1 MQAGEAHAPRATLSF
16 RAFRGCS
23 VLSVMQKISPRGALL
38 ASHQLICYAELTMTQ
53 EQRRLFAEKLMDT
66 ANIAVGALVFGQIL
80 SPEGFQLPLAIG
92 GVLTYGILAGLAYA
106 LTRPKRRR
114 E

>member
-1 MQAGEAHAPRATLSF
+1 MNVKRSLRQPSAGEGEAHVPRATLG
-16 RAFRGCS
+16 FRGCS
-23 VLSVMQKISPRGALL
+23 VPSVMQKTSPRGALL

-66 ANIAVGALVFGQIL
+66 ANIAVGALVFGQ
-80 SPEGFQLPLAIG
+80 
-92 GVLTYGILAGLAYA
+92 
-106 LTRPKRRR
+106 RRR

>member
-1 MQAGEAHAPRATLSF
+1 
-16 RAFRGCS
+16 
-23 VLSVMQKISPRGALL
+23 
-38 ASHQLICYAELTMTQ
+38 MTQ

-80 SPEGFQLPLAIG
+80 SPEGFQLPLGAA
-92 GVLTYGILAGLAYA
+92 GVLVYGVLAGLAYI
-106 LTRPKRRR
+106 LTRPKRKK

>member
-1 MQAGEAHAPRATLSF
+1 
-16 RAFRGCS
+16 
-23 VLSVMQKISPRGALL
+23 
-38 ASHQLICYAELTMTQ
+38 MTP

-80 SPEGFQLPLAIG
+80 SPEGFRLSLGTIG
-92 GVLTYGILAGLAYA
+92 ILTYGILAWLAYM
-106 LTRPKRRR
+106 LTRPKKRS